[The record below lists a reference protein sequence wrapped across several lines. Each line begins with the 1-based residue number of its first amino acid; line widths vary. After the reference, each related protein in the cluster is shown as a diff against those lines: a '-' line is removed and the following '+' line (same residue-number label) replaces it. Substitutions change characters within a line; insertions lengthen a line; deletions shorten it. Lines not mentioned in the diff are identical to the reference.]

1 MKYLYPYECEK
12 EGFSTPEELQA
23 AIDGNRREGRRSSYG
38 HYDMVG
44 STPPPPGVH
53 RSHSNHHTSPIS
65 LVSRQANGHGSQGVS
80 SGEEDNGSIS
90 STPSRQCPNV
100 LTTPAQQEALNLD
113 VKGATGNGASSS
125 NHKSSNRSGD
135 GVRDLLDHNT
145 SRAIAEAFASHK
157 LMGDAL
163 SAPPAKRFLSEED
176 KFLLSAGFPSASI
189 KINSTSKSKKQKN
202 LFTKTFLLMLFLSFF
217 F

>member
-38 HYDMVG
+38 HYDMVT

-90 STPSRQCPNV
+90 STPSRHNV
-100 LTTPAQQEALNLD
+100 LSTPAQQEALNLD

-125 NHKSSNRSGD
+125 SNHKNNRSAD
-135 GVRDLLDHNT
+135 GVRDLLDHST
-145 SRAIAEAFASHK
+145 RAAIAEALASHK
-157 LMGDAL
+157 FMGDAL

-176 KFLLSAGFPSASI
+176 KFILNAGFPSASI
-189 KINSTSKSKKQKN
+189 KINSTSKLQ
-202 LFTKTFLLMLFLSFF
+202 LIIIIIL
-217 F
+217 